1 MDSGKGYNGRER
13 RRFARVKYP
22 AGRRPRLTVAGRDFE
37 VADISARGLKFIAAS
52 PDDFTSDL
60 QEVRGTIEF
69 SDRKSREIRGAIIR
83 IERREDSP
91 ETGVALFLFE
101 DWGIPAERIDQ
112 EREAKDD

>member
-1 MDSGKGYNGRER
+1 MNSTNGYNGRER
-13 RRFARVKYP
+13 RRFARVSYP
-22 AGRRPRLTVAGRDFE
+22 EGSRPRLTVAGRGYE
-37 VADISARGLKFIAAS
+37 VADISVRGLKFIADS
-52 PDDFTSDL
+52 PDEFTSDL

-101 DWGIPAERIDQ
+101 DWGIPPERIDQ
-112 EREAKDD
+112 EREARND